1 MLCNGAVSLPPLDT
15 PSPLLCTLSISP
27 TIPSLSIYC
36 THGCQCSLG
45 FPWWCWRKK
54 GMGWDEKQWKSLNHW
69 LFSLT
74 RHKGS
79 WGNRTVSGCPL
90 RIQQDQKKRQ
100 LSKLGPKLLA
110 IGLAEVVRLLVWVC
124 FFFPFFP
131 PSLLRQ
137 QNHSYMLLE
146 KD

>member
-1 MLCNGAVSLPPLDT
+1 
-15 PSPLLCTLSISP
+15 
-27 TIPSLSIYC
+27 
-36 THGCQCSLG
+36 
-45 FPWWCWRKK
+45 
-54 GMGWDEKQWKSLNHW
+54 MGWDEKQWKSLNHW

-146 KD
+146 KDEVVQEAQATMYWGHINSFVSTLTG